1 MLNCGHAVVRRLIL
15 DSLRLWVQDYRID
28 GFAFLN
34 AEALTH
40 GDPTAQLWRCPV
52 SIWRPPCCC

>member
-1 MLNCGHAVVRRLIL
+1 MLNCGHAVVRRLVL
-15 DSLRLWVQDYRID
+15 DSLQHWAREFHFD

-40 GDPTAQLWRCPV
+40 GETRAA
-52 SIWRPPCCC
+52 SECCAG

>member
-1 MLNCGHAVVRRLIL
+1 LNCGHAVVRRLIV
-15 DSLRLWVQDYRID
+15 DSLRLWVQDYRFD

-40 GDPTAQLWRCPV
+40 GR
-52 SIWRPPCCC
+52 